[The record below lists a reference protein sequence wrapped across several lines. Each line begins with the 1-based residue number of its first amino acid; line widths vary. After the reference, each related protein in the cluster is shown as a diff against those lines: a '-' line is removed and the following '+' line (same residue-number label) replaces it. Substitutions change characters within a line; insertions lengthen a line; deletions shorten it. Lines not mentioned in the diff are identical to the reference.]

1 MPPAK
6 RSLRT
11 RQAAAVLILGGVLAA
26 ALFSAGSGRLERA
39 DFVFKNGTEV
49 QSLDPATVT
58 GVPEGRVIRMIFE
71 GLCITHPETLEPIP
85 GVAESWDISPDG
97 KTYTFHLRDDARW
110 SNGDPFTAHDFEW
123 SLRRMLHPVTAAEYA
138 YQLWYI
144 RGARAYTHMPEDL
157 LYADNLLHSVWLQE
171 LDEGST
177 PETARLRIGLTGF
190 LLEDLDPSLTP
201 GLRDE
206 NERALTV
213 GAPVEAGGGVIDFSD
228 SEGIQFHYHSPVAG
242 VVVAMNPNLPESATA
257 LLEDPYEAGWM
268 IELECPR
275 TELER
280 ALAQG
285 EVLEGPEFRAE
296 VIEAE
301 NRLAIRATDEH
312 TLVIG
317 LNNPTAFF
325 LNLMAFYPTFPVH
338 RASVE
343 AAAARGD
350 EDSWLEPENL
360 VTNGPYT
367 VEFRRVNDRIRCRKS
382 PNYWDADEVAFETV
396 DILAVE
402 HTVTGLNLYLT
413 GECDWLETTPP
424 SLIPRLMGREDFQP
438 AAYLGTYYY
447 RVNVKRPPF
456 DDPRVRRALALSID
470 RAAICKN
477 ISRAGEIPAF
487 SFVPPGMPG
496 YSGMEMERPDHP
508 DPEEAFKLRLAEAK
522 RLLAEAGFGE
532 GGAEMPTI
540 ELLYNT
546 NETHKDI
553 AEVLADTW
561 KRELGLNAKHLNQ
574 EWKVYLDTQ
583 RTISFDVSRSAWIG
597 DYLDANTFLDM
608 WVTDGENNR
617 TGWGHPRYDELI
629 ALAAQEADLAKR
641 LEHLQAAEALLME
654 ELPILPVYF
663 YVTKNMVNP
672 RLGGFYENMLDEH
685 YPKFWYWMDDA
696 ELEAK
701 RGARTNE
708 WSHVEA
714 AGPSGGLYSPA
725 ELRRR
730 AEAPR

>member
-1 MPPAK
+1 MASAN
-6 RSLRT
+6 RSLRA
-11 RQAAAVLILGGVLAA
+11 RQSAALLLLGGGLAA
-26 ALFSAGSGRLERA
+26 AIFAASSGRLERA

-58 GVPEGRVIRMIFE
+58 GVPEGRVIRMLFE

-85 GVAESWDISPDG
+85 GVAESWEIAPDG
-97 KTYTFHLRDDARW
+97 KTYTFTLRDDARW
-110 SNGDPFTAHDFEW
+110 SNGDPVTAYDFEW

-157 LYADNLLHSVWLQE
+157 LYTDNLLHSVWLEEQE
-171 LDEGST
+171 ESST
-177 PETARLRIGLTGF
+177 SETVRLRMGLTGY
-190 LLEDLDPSLTP
+190 LLEDIDQALTP

-206 NERALTV
+206 EERPLNV
-213 GAPVEAGGGVIDFSD
+213 GSAVEAGGAFVGFSGP
-228 SEGIQFHYHSPVAG
+228 EGIQLHYHSPISGTVTATNPELAG
-242 VVVAMNPNLPESATA
+242 DVKGLV
-257 LLEDPYEAGWM
+257 EDAYEAGW
-268 IELECPR
+268 ILELECPR
-275 TELER
+275 AELER
-280 ALAQG
+280 AITAG
-285 EVLEGPEFRAE
+285 EVIEGPEFRAE
-296 VIEAE
+296 VIEGQ
-301 NRLAIRATDEH
+301 NRLAIRAEDER
-312 TLVIG
+312 TLEIG
-317 LNNPTAFF
+317 LNEPTAFF
-325 LNLMAFYPTFPVH
+325 LNLMAFYPTFPIH
-338 RASVE
+338 RSSFE
-343 AAAARGD
+343 AAAASGD
-350 EDSWLEPENL
+350 ENSWLEPQNL

-382 PNYWDADEVAFETV
+382 PTYWDADEVAFETV

-402 HTVTGLNLYLT
+402 HTVTGMNLYLT

-447 RVNVKRPPF
+447 RVNVNRPPF

-470 RAAICKN
+470 RNAICKN

-496 YSGMEMERPDHP
+496 YSGVEMERPDHE
-508 DPEEAFKLRLAEAK
+508 DPQEGYKLRLAEAK
-522 RLLAEAGFGE
+522 RLLQEAGYGP
-532 GGAEMPTI
+532 GGMEMPTI

-583 RTISFDVSRSAWIG
+583 RTISYDVSRSAWIG

-617 TGWGHPRYDELI
+617 TGWGNSRYDELI
-629 ALAAQEADLAKR
+629 ALAAKEADKAKR

-654 ELPILPVYF
+654 ELPVLPIYF

-685 YPKFWYWMDDA
+685 YPKFWYWMDDE

-701 RGARTNE
+701 RGARTDE
-708 WSHVEA
+708 WTRVDA
-714 AGPSGGLYSPA
+714 AGPKEGLYSPA
-725 ELRRR
+725 ERRRR
-730 AEAPR
+730 AEAGR

>member
-1 MPPAK
+1 
-6 RSLRT
+6 
-11 RQAAAVLILGGVLAA
+11 
-26 ALFSAGSGRLERA
+26 
-39 DFVFKNGTEV
+39 
-49 QSLDPATVT
+49 
-58 GVPEGRVIRMIFE
+58 
-71 GLCITHPETLEPIP
+71 
-85 GVAESWDISPDG
+85 
-97 KTYTFHLRDDARW
+97 
-110 SNGDPFTAHDFEW
+110 
-123 SLRRMLHPVTAAEYA
+123 
-138 YQLWYI
+138 
-144 RGARAYTHMPEDL
+144 
-157 LYADNLLHSVWLQE
+157 
-171 LDEGST
+171 
-177 PETARLRIGLTGF
+177 
-190 LLEDLDPSLTP
+190 
-201 GLRDE
+201 
-206 NERALTV
+206 
-213 GAPVEAGGGVIDFSD
+213 
-228 SEGIQFHYHSPVAG
+228 
-242 VVVAMNPNLPESATA
+242 MNPNLPESATA

-268 IELECPR
+268 IEIECPR

-301 NRLAIRATDEH
+301 NRLAIRAEDEH
-312 TLVIG
+312 TLVVG
-317 LNNPTAFF
+317 LNDPTAFF

-685 YPKFWYWMDDA
+685 YPKFWHWMDDA
-696 ELEAK
+696 ELEAR
-701 RGARTNE
+701 RGARTDE
-708 WSHVEA
+708 WTKVEA
-714 AGPSGGLYSPA
+714 AGPSEGLYSPA

>member
-1 MPPAK
+1 
-6 RSLRT
+6 L
-11 RQAAAVLILGGVLAA
+11 AAVLLLGGVLAA
-26 ALFSAGSGRLERA
+26 ALYAAGSGRLERA

-58 GVPEGRVIRMIFE
+58 GVPEGRVIRMIYE

-85 GVAESWDISPDG
+85 GVAESWEISPDG
-97 KTYTFHLRDDARW
+97 KTYTFHLRQDARW
-110 SNGDPFTAHDFEW
+110 SNGDSVTAHDFEW

-144 RGARAYTHMPEDL
+144 SGARSYTHMPEDL
-157 LYADNLLHSVWLQE
+157 LYAASLTHSVWLQE
-171 LDEGST
+171 IEEGST
-177 PETARLRIGLTGF
+177 PETARLRMGLTGF
-190 LLEDLDPSLTP
+190 QLEEVDASFTP

-213 GAPVEAGGGVIDFSD
+213 GSPVETGGGFIDFSD
-228 SEGIQFHYHSPVAG
+228 AQGIQFHYHSPIAGAVA
-242 VVVAMNPNLPESATA
+242 ALNPDLPGSAAA
-257 LLEDPYEAGWM
+257 LLEDPYEAGW
-268 IELECPR
+268 ILELDCPR
-275 TELER
+275 AELDR
-280 ALAQG
+280 ALTEG
-285 EVLEGPEFRAE
+285 EILPGPEFRSE
-296 VIEAE
+296 WIEAN
-301 NRLAIRATDEH
+301 NRLAIFAADNF
-312 TLVIG
+312 TLEIG

-338 RASVE
+338 RPSLE
-343 AAAARGD
+343 AAIERGD
-350 EDSWLEPENL
+350 EASWLEPEHL

-424 SLIPRLMGREDFQP
+424 SLIPRLVDREDFDP
-438 AAYLGTYYY
+438 APYLGTYFY
-447 RVNVKRPPF
+447 RVNVDRSPF

-470 RAAICKN
+470 RDAICKN
-477 ISRAGEIPAF
+477 ISKAGEVPAF

-496 YSGMEMERPDHP
+496 YSGVEMQRPNDSDYER
-508 DPEEAFKLRLAEAK
+508 ARALRLEEAK
-522 RLLAEAGFGE
+522 RLFAEAGYGPGGE
-532 GGAEMPTI
+532 ELRTI
-540 ELLYNT
+540 QIHYNT

-553 AEVLADTW
+553 AEVIMDTW
-561 KRELGLNAKHLNQ
+561 KRELGLTVKPNQ
-574 EWKVYLDTQ
+574 EEWKVYLDTQ
-583 RTISFDVSRSAWIG
+583 SNVNFDVSRSAWIG

-608 WVTDGENNR
+608 FVTDGENNR
-617 TGWGHPRYDELI
+617 TGWGDPRYDELI
-629 ALAAQEADLAKR
+629 AAASREPDQAKR
-641 LEHLQAAEALLME
+641 LAHLQDAERILMDA
-654 ELPILPVYF
+654 LPIIPIYF

-672 RLGGFYENMLDEH
+672 RLGGFHENLLDEH

-701 RGARTNE
+701 RGTRTDDWTE
-708 WSHVEA
+708 VEA
-714 AGPSGGLYSPA
+714 TGPSEGVYSPA

-730 AEAPR
+730 EEAAR